1 MKTYKELQE
10 DLESRRAEASKQSA
24 SRTSGFTSRS
34 RKEMK
39 DNRGGSTPSS
49 SGGNPEPKLAPLFR
63 QTTKEISKG
72 IVKKLLGKG
81 KKKKNKNK
89 EEPKSTVKSREPFKP
104 KTGAAAGVPF
114 KPKTKKVE
122 KPEQVRVKVEKPE
135 QKKPEQKK
143 PGQKRLPPKPEQKR
157 LPPASD

>member
-63 QTTKEISKG
+63 QTTKEISKS
-72 IVKKLLGKG
+72 IVKNLLGKG
-81 KKKKNKNK
+81 KKKNKNK
-89 EEPKSTVKSREPFKP
+89 EEPKSKVKPREPFKPKTKVKPREPFKP

-122 KPEQVRVKVEKPE
+122 N
-135 QKKPEQKK
+135 
-143 PGQKRLPPKPEQKR
+143 PEQKR

>member
-24 SRTSGFTSRS
+24 SRTSGFTGRS

-39 DNRGGSTPSS
+39 DNRGESTPSS

-81 KKKKNKNK
+81 KKKNKNK

>member
-10 DLESRRAEASKQSA
+10 DLESRRAEAGKQSA

-89 EEPKSTVKSREPFKP
+89 EEPKSKTKPREPFKP

-122 KPEQVRVKVEKPE
+122 KPEQKKSE
-135 QKKPEQKK
+135 QKKSE
-143 PGQKRLPPKPEQKR
+143 QKRLPPKPEQKR

>member
-24 SRTSGFTSRS
+24 SRTSGFTGRS

-39 DNRGGSTPSS
+39 DNRGESTPSS

-63 QTTKEISKG
+63 QTTKEISKS
-72 IVKKLLGKG
+72 IVKNLLGKG

-89 EEPKSTVKSREPFKP
+89 EEPKSKVKPREPFKPKTKVKPREPFKPKTKVKPREPFKP

-122 KPEQVRVKVEKPE
+122 N
-135 QKKPEQKK
+135 
-143 PGQKRLPPKPEQKR
+143 PEQKR

>member
-10 DLESRRAEASKQSA
+10 DLESRRAAADKESA

-89 EEPKSTVKSREPFKP
+89 EEPKSKVKPREPFKPKTKVKPREPFKP

-122 KPEQVRVKVEKPE
+122 N
-135 QKKPEQKK
+135 
-143 PGQKRLPPKPEQKR
+143 PEQKR

>member
-39 DNRGGSTPSS
+39 DNRGESTPSS

-63 QTTKEISKG
+63 QTTKEISKS
-72 IVKKLLGKG
+72 IVKNLLGKG

-89 EEPKSTVKSREPFKP
+89 EEPKSKVKPREPFKPKTKVKPREPFKP

-122 KPEQVRVKVEKPE
+122 N
-135 QKKPEQKK
+135 
-143 PGQKRLPPKPEQKR
+143 PEQKR

>member
-24 SRTSGFTSRS
+24 SRTSGFTGRS

-72 IVKKLLGKG
+72 IVKNLLGKG
-81 KKKKNKNK
+81 KKKNKNK
-89 EEPKSTVKSREPFKP
+89 EEPKSKVKPREPFKPKTKVKPREPFKP

-122 KPEQVRVKVEKPE
+122 N
-135 QKKPEQKK
+135 
-143 PGQKRLPPKPEQKR
+143 PEQKR

>member
-24 SRTSGFTSRS
+24 SRTSGFTGRS

-63 QTTKEISKG
+63 QTTKEISKS
-72 IVKKLLGKG
+72 IVKNLLGKG
-81 KKKKNKNK
+81 KKKNKNK
-89 EEPKSTVKSREPFKP
+89 EEPKSKVKPREPFKPKTKVKPREPFKP

-122 KPEQVRVKVEKPE
+122 N
-135 QKKPEQKK
+135 
-143 PGQKRLPPKPEQKR
+143 PEQKR

>member
-63 QTTKEISKG
+63 QTTKEISKS
-72 IVKKLLGKG
+72 IVKNLLGKG

-89 EEPKSTVKSREPFKP
+89 EEPKSKVKPREPFKP
-104 KTGAAAGVPF
+104 KTKVKPREPFKPKTKVKPREPF

-122 KPEQVRVKVEKPE
+122 N
-135 QKKPEQKK
+135 
-143 PGQKRLPPKPEQKR
+143 PEQKR